1 MKHISDVLATEDT
14 SPQLIE
20 GMALCDYLA
29 LPHLSG
35 SPIGAPSMKHLRCRY
50 ETEQPI
56 TDAMR
61 LGSAADCLVF
71 DCMVPAVRTGRSLH
85 DAIAEFDEA
94 WPVFG
99 GTRRGAK
106 WDEFSAEHGDAY
118 FRSYDERQNVVEMS
132 RHIITDAV
140 AAPYWQEGVSQSTLL
155 TVERG
160 VRLKHRPDWIA
171 SDSAIVDMKTTA
183 DATRCS
189 STVRSF
195 AYHTKMALY
204 RLAVQRITGRQ
215 LPCVLIFVE
224 QKPPYDVVV
233 MPIDEATLSLRE
245 EQALKTI
252 AKLRQCIEDDHWP
265 GLANGEELPYEPTMQ
280 EMDEFAFEEVD

>member
-1 MKHISDVLATEDT
+1 
-14 SPQLIE
+14 
-20 GMALCDYLA
+20 
-29 LPHLSG
+29 
-35 SPIGAPSMKHLRCRY
+35 
-50 ETEQPI
+50 
-56 TDAMR
+56 
-61 LGSAADCLVF
+61 
-71 DCMVPAVRTGRSLH
+71 
-85 DAIAEFDEA
+85 
-94 WPVFG
+94 
-99 GTRRGAK
+99 
-106 WDEFSAEHGDAY
+106 
-118 FRSYDERQNVVEMS
+118 
-132 RHIITDAV
+132 
-140 AAPYWQEGVSQSTLL
+140 
-155 TVERG
+155 
-160 VRLKHRPDWIA
+160 
-171 SDSAIVDMKTTA
+171 IVDMKTTA

-280 EMDEFAFEEVD
+280 EMDEV